1 MKFREIVSD
10 LGFLEGPVMLD
21 DGRLVVTDVEHGTLI
36 VVDVGSGS
44 TETLSTPGGGPNG
57 AALGPDGALY
67 ICNNGGMAFAS
78 HNGLK
83 VGDPTSVPRSVVPA
97 GIQRVTL
104 DGEFTPLYTECDGR
118 PLLRPNDIVFDAYGG
133 FYFTDIGRAEGRLVD
148 LGGLYYA
155 KADGSAIVELVHN
168 SRPQLPLTQP
178 NGVGLSPD
186 GTVVHVAETGPC
198 RISSWDVVAPG
209 QLAATPSRIS
219 HGPSGAMFDSLAI
232 DANGKIYVATLD
244 MGGISVLSPQGEM
257 LDFIALPLYDSHV
270 TNICFGGPK
279 LDVAY
284 VTSAGRGAVWEITGL
299 STGLRLNYSALG
311 VLRQAHNL

>member
-1 MKFREIVSD
+1 MEFREIVSN
-10 LGFLEGPVMLD
+10 LGFLEGPVMLE
-21 DGRLVVTDVEHGTLI
+21 DGRLVVTDVEHGTLT
-36 VVDVGSGS
+36 VVDVVSGS
-44 TETLSTPGGGPNG
+44 TETLATPKGGPNG

-67 ICNNGGMAFAS
+67 VCNNGGMAFAS

-83 VGDPTSVPRSVVPA
+83 AGDPTSAPRSVVPPS
-97 GIQRVTL
+97 IQRVTL
-104 DGEFTPLYTECDGR
+104 DGEITFLYTECDGR
-118 PLLRPNDIVFDAYGG
+118 PLLRPNDIVFDAHGG
-133 FYFTDIGRAEGRLVD
+133 FYFTDIGRAEGRLAD

-155 KADGSAIVELVHN
+155 KSDGSDIVELVHN

-209 QLAATPSRIS
+209 ELSDTPSSIS
-219 HGPSGAMFDSLAI
+219 HGPSGAMLDSLAI
-232 DANGKIYVATLD
+232 DAEGNICVATLD
-244 MGGISVLSPQGEM
+244 LGGISVMSPQGEL
-257 LDFIALPLYDSHV
+257 LDFVPLPLYDSHV
-270 TNICFGGPK
+270 TNICFGGPE

-299 STGLRLNYSALG
+299 STGLRLNYSSLG
-311 VLRQAHNL
+311 AYPQTHKL